1 MKISNF
7 KTAII
12 LIVASLFITVQSQ
25 ATDGYF
31 STGYGTINKG
41 LAGAG
46 IAFYQG
52 SLINGNPAGAAF
64 LGNKYQ
70 LGVNFFNPNRQ
81 YTVAG
86 NPSQMEGTFGL
97 MPGTVESDSK
107 FFVIPSLGANW
118 MLSEKSAIS
127 ASLFG
132 NGGMNTDYATA
143 TFHDPSS
150 ETTGVNLMQM
160 FGNLT
165 YSLKLGEKH
174 SVGVTAVLAWQSFEA
189 KGLASFGGFSSK
201 PEALSGNGADSGFGY
216 GFKIGY
222 LGHLTDNFAI
232 GAMYQSKVSMG
243 EFDDYAGL
251 FAEQGGFDI
260 PSSWT
265 VGFSWEVAN
274 DLTVMGDVKS
284 IMYSDVQSI
293 ANPMDIMALPP
304 VFPDGN
310 GGFIPNPN
318 HIPLG
323 ADNGSGFGWED
334 MMVYKI
340 GLNYAG
346 VDTWEFRGG
355 VSIGNNPVPES
366 EVMFNIL
373 APGVIENQVSLGL
386 SKEVGKSGNQF
397 HLAMNYAFN
406 SSVAGPN
413 QMEVPGQQTIE
424 IEMNQFELELGFS
437 F

>member
-1 MKISNF
+1 MKSIRF
-7 KTAII
+7 KKTLTLII
-12 LIVASLFITVQSQ
+12 VSLFISVQSM

-41 LAGAG
+41 FAGAG

-86 NPSQMEGTFGL
+86 NPSGMEGTFGL
-97 MPGTVESDSK
+97 MPGTVESESS

-118 MLSEKSAIS
+118 MIGEKSAIS
-127 ASLFG
+127 AALFG
-132 NGGMNTDYATA
+132 NGGMNTDYPTA
-143 TFHDPSS
+143 TFYDPSS

-160 FGNLT
+160 FGNVS
-165 YSLKLGEKH
+165 YSIKLGAKH
-174 SVGVTAVLAWQSFEA
+174 SLGATAVLAWQSFEA
-189 KGLASFGGFSSK
+189 KGLMSFGAFSSNAQ
-201 PEALSGNGADSGFGY
+201 ALSGNGADTGFGY

-222 LGHLTDNFAI
+222 LGQLTDNFSI
-232 GAMYQSKVSMG
+232 GLMYQSKVMMA

-260 PSSWT
+260 PASWT
-265 VGFSWEVAN
+265 VGFSWEIVE
-274 DLTVMGDVKS
+274 DFTVMGDVKS
-284 IMYSDVQSI
+284 IMYNDVKSI
-293 ANPMDIMALPP
+293 GNPMMPNLMQTQL
-304 VFPDGN
+304 GN
-310 GGFIPNPN
+310 DE
-318 HIPLG
+318 G
-323 ADNGSGFGWED
+323 AGFGWED
-334 MMVYKI
+334 IMVYKL
-340 GLNYAG
+340 GFNYAG
-346 VDTWEFRGG
+346 VDTWDFRAG
-355 VSIGNNPVPES
+355 VSIGDNPVQES

-373 APGVIENQVSLGL
+373 APGVIENQVALGF
-386 SKEVGKSGNQF
+386 SKEVGKKGNQF

-406 SSVAGPN
+406 SSVKGDNP
-413 QMEVPGQQTIE
+413 MDPPSGQTIE